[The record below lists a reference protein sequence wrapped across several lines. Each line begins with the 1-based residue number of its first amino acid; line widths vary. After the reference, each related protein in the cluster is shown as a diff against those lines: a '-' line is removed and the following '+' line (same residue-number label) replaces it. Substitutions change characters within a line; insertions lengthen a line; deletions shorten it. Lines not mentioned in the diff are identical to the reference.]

1 MNKHTWIIGF
11 TLFAMFLA
19 RNLIFPPNLGQESG
33 AYFWPAI
40 LAFV

>member
-11 TLFAMFLA
+11 YAICYVFGAG
-19 RNLIFPPNLGQESG
+19 NLIFPPNLGQSG